1 MSNAAPDAQLNQ
13 FHSYAETERSALAAA
28 EAIKRLVAENKLCVA
43 ALRFWSE
50 FLRLLDHFTLI
61 RESYRKL
68 ANEADHT
75 VAACRQTR

>member
-13 FHSYAETERSALAAA
+13 FHSYAETERSALAA

-43 ALRFWSE
+43 ALRFWIASSCAS
-50 FLRLLDHFTLI
+50 LDHFTLI